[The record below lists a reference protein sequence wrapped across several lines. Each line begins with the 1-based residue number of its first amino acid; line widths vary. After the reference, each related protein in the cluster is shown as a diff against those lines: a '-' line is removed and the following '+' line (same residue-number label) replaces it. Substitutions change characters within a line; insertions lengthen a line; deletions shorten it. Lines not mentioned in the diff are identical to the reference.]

1 MKNVNEVSILPMY
14 YHRPTLTS
22 PAIAMEHPT
31 SYLGKEKRGKAA
43 SWSVKNVERQ
53 TDDTQCVGA
62 KSDVDISYQ
71 GDAVQTTVPTCERE
85 VLTSRSSCMT
95 RTRLLDME
103 RQIPIQEELANIR
116 AIKPALVRR
125 SGGIAGNVQMK
136 KFERDIKL
144 LDEQIR
150 QSEKH
155 FFSEQKDLLTR
166 LDRLKAGRNSI
177 VDQNGRKFSA
187 SSSEP
192 GIHRGH
198 LVPRPPNHGGPLLD
212 RRAQLMHKIDQ
223 QTARFHK
230 EDKKEEE
237 TEAFRKTPVRLKPLP
252 ENYKPKIGQNKP
264 ESCAKEPAGGE
275 SDRSSQD
282 SRPSQTCYTVCT
294 AGSSSY
300 HSATTTVATL
310 SEPAKRTRKMSYAG
324 LPSMYNNT
332 GQAQSKSWD
341 EATTPAK
348 PRPQRRV
355 SLPSRLSGLGKT
367 SSDHLPQAPEH
378 LHSWLGLRTQATLD
392 RMRGQPKDEMALYQP
407 RGKKKGSF

>member
-1 MKNVNEVSILPMY
+1 M
-14 YHRPTLTS
+14 
-22 PAIAMEHPT
+22 
-31 SYLGKEKRGKAA
+31 
-43 SWSVKNVERQ
+43 
-53 TDDTQCVGA
+53 
-62 KSDVDISYQ
+62 
-71 GDAVQTTVPTCERE
+71 ERE
-85 VLTSRSSCMT
+85 F
-95 RTRLLDME
+95 
-103 RQIPIQEELANIR
+103 PIEEELANIR
-116 AIKPALVRR
+116 AVKPALVRR

-155 FFSEQKDLLTR
+155 FFNEQKDLLTR
-166 LDRLKAGRNSI
+166 LDRLKVGRNSFGY
-177 VDQNGRKFSA
+177 QNGRKLLQG
-187 SSSEP
+187 SSDSS
-192 GIHRGH
+192 IHRGH

-230 EDKKEEE
+230 EDEKEEE
-237 TEAFRKTPVRLKPLP
+237 KEAQFRKTPVRLAPLP
-252 ENYKPKIGQNKP
+252 QHYQPKLGQNKC
-264 ESCAKEPAGGE
+264 ESGAKEPVDGE
-275 SDRSSQD
+275 SDGSSQD
-282 SRPSQTCYTVCT
+282 SRPSQTLYTIHT
-294 AGSSSY
+294 AGSSSSF
-300 HSATTTVATL
+300 HSATTTTL

-324 LPSMYNNT
+324 IPSMYNNP

-341 EATTPAK
+341 EAGTTTPVK

-355 SLPSRLSGLGKT
+355 SLPSRLAGMGKP
-367 SSDHLPQAPEH
+367 SADHLPQAAPEH

>member
-1 MKNVNEVSILPMY
+1 
-14 YHRPTLTS
+14 
-22 PAIAMEHPT
+22 
-31 SYLGKEKRGKAA
+31 
-43 SWSVKNVERQ
+43 
-53 TDDTQCVGA
+53 
-62 KSDVDISYQ
+62 
-71 GDAVQTTVPTCERE
+71 
-85 VLTSRSSCMT
+85 
-95 RTRLLDME
+95 ME
-103 RQIPIQEELANIR
+103 RQYPIEEELANFR
-116 AIKPALVRR
+116 AVKPALVRR

-155 FFSEQKDLLTR
+155 FFNEQKGLLTR
-166 LDRLKAGRNSI
+166 LDRLKVGRNSI
-177 VDQNGRKFSA
+177 GDQNGRKLLEG
-187 SSSEP
+187 SSES

-230 EDKKEEE
+230 EDKKED
-237 TEAFRKTPVRLKPLP
+237 EAFRKTPIKLKPLP
-252 ENYKPKIGQNKP
+252 QNYKPKLGQNQAEP
-264 ESCAKEPAGGE
+264 GAKEPADGE
-275 SDRSSQD
+275 SDGSSQE
-282 SRPSQTCYTVCT
+282 SRPSQTLYTVHT
-294 AGSSSY
+294 AGSSSSY
-300 HSATTTVATL
+300 HSATTTVSTL

-324 LPSMYNNT
+324 LPSTYNNT

-341 EATTPAK
+341 EAGTTPAK
-348 PRPQRRV
+348 PRLQRRV
-355 SLPSRLSGLGKT
+355 SLPSRLAGLGKP
-367 SSDHLPQAPEH
+367 SSDHLPQAPPEH

>member
-1 MKNVNEVSILPMY
+1 
-14 YHRPTLTS
+14 
-22 PAIAMEHPT
+22 
-31 SYLGKEKRGKAA
+31 
-43 SWSVKNVERQ
+43 
-53 TDDTQCVGA
+53 
-62 KSDVDISYQ
+62 
-71 GDAVQTTVPTCERE
+71 
-85 VLTSRSSCMT
+85 
-95 RTRLLDME
+95 ME
-103 RQIPIQEELANIR
+103 RQYPIEEELANFR
-116 AIKPALVRR
+116 AVKPALVRR

-155 FFSEQKDLLTR
+155 FFSEQKGLLTR
-166 LDRLKAGRNSI
+166 LDRLKVGRNSI
-177 VDQNGRKFSA
+177 GDQNGRKLLEG
-187 SSSEP
+187 SSES

-230 EDKKEEE
+230 EDKKED
-237 TEAFRKTPVRLKPLP
+237 EAFRKTPIKLKPLP
-252 ENYKPKIGQNKP
+252 QNYKPKLGQNQTEP
-264 ESCAKEPAGGE
+264 GAKEPADGE
-275 SDRSSQD
+275 SDGSSQE
-282 SRPSQTCYTVCT
+282 SRPSQTLYTVHT
-294 AGSSSY
+294 AGSSSSY
-300 HSATTTVATL
+300 HSATTTVSTL

-332 GQAQSKSWD
+332 GQPHSKSWD
-341 EATTPAK
+341 EAGAATPAK
-348 PRPQRRV
+348 PRLQRRV
-355 SLPSRLSGLGKT
+355 SLPSRLAGLGKP
-367 SSDHLPQAPEH
+367 SSDHLPQAPPEH